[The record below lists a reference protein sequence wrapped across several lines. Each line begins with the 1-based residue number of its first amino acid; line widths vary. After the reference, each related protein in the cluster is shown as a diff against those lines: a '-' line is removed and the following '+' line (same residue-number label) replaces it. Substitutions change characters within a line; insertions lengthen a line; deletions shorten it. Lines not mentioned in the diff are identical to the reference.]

1 MDKNKKMSKRDKQF
15 MKDIGANVEGFM
27 RNALLYKEYGL
38 SDDEI
43 YDLCEFDFEIYRM
56 QMIKKWGDW
65 FEFKDFVEQINEDWE
80 EFKKTRSGQDN

>member
-27 RNALLYKEYGL
+27 RNSLLYKEYGL

-43 YDLCEFDFEIYRM
+43 YDLCEFDF
-56 QMIKKWGDW
+56 
-65 FEFKDFVEQINEDWE
+65 
-80 EFKKTRSGQDN
+80 